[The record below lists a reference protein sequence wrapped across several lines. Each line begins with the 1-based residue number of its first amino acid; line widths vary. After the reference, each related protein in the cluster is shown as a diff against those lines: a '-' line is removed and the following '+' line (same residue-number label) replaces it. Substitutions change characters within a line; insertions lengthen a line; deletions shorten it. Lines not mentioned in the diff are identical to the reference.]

1 MPFKHRAYEFMAN
14 SSLFCFHKYGKTR
27 KACQLLTETPEVL
40 KVLKEMEDT
49 ERAENEEVNPT
60 VTDSRELSESLSE
73 G

>member
-1 MPFKHRAYEFMAN
+1 M
-14 SSLFCFHKYGKTR
+14 
-27 KACQLLTETPEVL
+27 CQLLTETPEIL
-40 KVLKEMEDT
+40 KVLKEAEDL

>member
-1 MPFKHRAYEFMAN
+1 MSN

-27 KACQLLTETPEVL
+27 KMCQLLTETPEIL
-40 KVLKEMEDT
+40 KVLKEAEDL